1 MNPFKLALLGA
12 IIASLA
18 AGPLAAGPLAGAS
31 QASAFGGPKPH
42 PDSSAGQ
49 DRRSGVGIV
58 LAQAAAP
65 KASDFGGR
73 KPNLEKDA
81 AQRKIDAALAK
92 KLRAA
97 KLAEIKKKLTNISL
111 LIQSVNVRLD
121 LMTAKKGEFE
131 QKRSLE
137 NQLRDLITLFAMTD
151 RAIWE
156 AGRLTREVSAI
167 RRKARQGLSDSR
179 RLQLANF
186 LDARRREYIRFATR

>member
-1 MNPFKLALLGA
+1 MNQFKLALLGA
-12 IIASLA
+12 IIAFQAAVSLA
-18 AGPLAAGPLAGAS
+18 ASPLAGAS
-31 QASAFGGPKPH
+31 QAGAFGGPMPY
-42 PDSSAGQ
+42 P
-49 DRRSGVGIV
+49 DRRSGAGIV
-58 LAQAAAP
+58 LAQAAPP

-81 AQRKIDAALAK
+81 AQKKIDAALAK

-151 RAIWE
+151 RAIRE
-156 AGRLTREVSAI
+156 AGRLTREVFDI
-167 RRKARQGLSDSR
+167 RKNARKGLKDPR
-179 RLQLANF
+179 RLTLANF
-186 LDARRREYIRFATR
+186 LEARRREYIRFATR